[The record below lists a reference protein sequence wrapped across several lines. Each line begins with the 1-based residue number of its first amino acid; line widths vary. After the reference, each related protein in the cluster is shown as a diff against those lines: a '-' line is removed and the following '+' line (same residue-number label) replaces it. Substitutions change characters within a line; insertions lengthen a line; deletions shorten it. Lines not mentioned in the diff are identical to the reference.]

1 MQGGAARLDG
11 AVAGDAQLAD
21 RFDDPVGVLRDRGR
35 VAGQHGAGGLL
46 GVDPIA
52 LAAPAARMRVRAV
65 DLDHRDLAAAQIAH

>member
-21 RFDDPVGVLRDRGR
+21 RFDDP
-35 VAGQHGAGGLL
+35 
-46 GVDPIA
+46 
-52 LAAPAARMRVRAV
+52 AV